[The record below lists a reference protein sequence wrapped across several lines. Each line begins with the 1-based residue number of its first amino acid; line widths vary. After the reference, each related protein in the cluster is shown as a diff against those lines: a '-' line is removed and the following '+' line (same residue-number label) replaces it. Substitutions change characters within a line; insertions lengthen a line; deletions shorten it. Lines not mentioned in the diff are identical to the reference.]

1 MYNCKFTDL
10 SIVLLSS
17 KAIEEDDRD
26 GREGDYGDDD
36 DEDRRVRLQRSS
48 KEKARGLDAKSWL
61 SLFPPGAKSAG
72 RRPASVGAPEE
83 VSADGPEIVREKRR
97 KWSAWD

>member
-26 GREGDYGDDD
+26 SREGDYGDD

-48 KEKARGLDAKSWL
+48 EEKARGLDAKPWL
-61 SLFPPGAKSAG
+61 TLSPPGAKSAG
-72 RRPASVGAPEE
+72 RRPESVGAPEE